1 MTSSGLACIVAA
13 VLAAGSEPP
22 AGAVTG
28 LRQESGGRTFRLVI
42 DLDHPVEFA
51 YHSPEPSLVLL
62 DFPGVAR
69 GRLPERI
76 DPERPEVTSIRLV
89 PFTDGRPGMRLEVRL
104 SAFVPHRVAADGRS
118 VALTLETPELP
129 PGAALPLSLPP
140 PPPLRPAA
148 LPAPAPTPSPAPA
161 PTASPSPRRTTGGR
175 IVRLAWSDREGAE
188 VLIVGTDG
196 PVRYRDFALA
206 HPHRLVVDFPGASFT
221 APARPPAVGGGL
233 VRRVRLGSY
242 GEGETGVA
250 RLVVDLSGPAPYRIV
265 ATDAGLTITFD
276 DKR

>member
-1 MTSSGLACIVAA
+1 MTSSGLASIVAA

-28 LRQESGGRTFRLVI
+28 LRQESGGRTFRLVV
-42 DLDHPVEFA
+42 DLDHPAEFA

-89 PFTDGRPGMRLEVRL
+89 PFTDGRPGVRLEVRL

-118 VALTLETPELP
+118 VALTLEAPEAP
-129 PGAALPLSLPP
+129 PAPALPLSLPP
-140 PPPLRPAA
+140 PPPLRPAV
-148 LPAPAPTPSPAPA
+148 SPAPA
-161 PTASPSPRRTTGGR
+161 LTASPPPRRTTGGR
-175 IVRLAWSDREGAE
+175 IVRLAWSDREGTE
-188 VLIVGTDG
+188 VVVVGTDG

-221 APARPPAVGGGL
+221 APARPPAVGRGL

-265 ATDAGLTITFD
+265 ATEAGLTISFG

>member
-1 MTSSGLACIVAA
+1 MISSGLASIVAA
-13 VLAAGSEPP
+13 ILAAGSEPP
-22 AGAVTG
+22 SVAVTG

-42 DLDHPVEFA
+42 DLDHPAECA

-62 DFPGVAR
+62 DFPGVAP

-76 DPERPEVTSIRLV
+76 VPERPEVTSIRLV
-89 PFTDGRPGMRLEVRL
+89 PFTGGGKGVRLEVRL
-104 SAFVPHRVAADGRS
+104 SAFVPHRVAAEGRS
-118 VALTLETPELP
+118 VALMLEPPEAP
-129 PGAALPLSLPP
+129 PAAAL

-148 LPAPAPTPSPAPA
+148 SPVPAL
-161 PTASPSPRRTTGGR
+161 TASPSPRRTTGGR
-175 IVRLAWSDREGAE
+175 IVSLAWSDRGGEE

-221 APARPPAVGGGL
+221 GPARPPAVGGGL
-233 VRRVRLGSY
+233 VRRVRLGRY

-250 RLVVDLSGPAPYRIV
+250 RLVVDLSVPAPYAIV
-265 ATDAGLTITFD
+265 ATEAGLTISFE

>member
-1 MTSSGLACIVAA
+1 MTSSGLASIVAA
-13 VLAAGSEPP
+13 ILAAGSEPP
-22 AGAVTG
+22 AGTVTG
-28 LRQESGGRTFRLVI
+28 VRQESGGRTFRLVV
-42 DLDHPVEFA
+42 DLDHAAEFA

-62 DFPGVAR
+62 DFPGVAP

-76 DPERPEVTSIRLV
+76 DPERPEVTSIRLL
-89 PFTDGRPGMRLEVRL
+89 PFADGRKGVRLEVRL
-104 SAFVPHRVAADGRS
+104 AVFVPHRVAADGRS
-118 VALTLETPELP
+118 VALTLETSGAP
-129 PGAALPLSLPP
+129 PAAALPL

-148 LPAPAPTPSPAPA
+148 LPAPAL
-161 PTASPSPRRTTGGR
+161 TASPPPKRTTGGR

-250 RLVVDLSGPAPYRIV
+250 RLVVDLSSPAPYRIV
-265 ATDAGLTITFD
+265 ATEAGLTITFG